1 MVFSMKKIKN
11 LLTKINSCIDK
22 SLSNNM
28 IRKVLLLVCGI
39 VFIYSSFMLIRWAYD
54 NYRTN
59 QSKNALAKIADVNA
73 KEEDLFEPSSSS
85 GEETFAPIDINKI
98 KFLTTNITELKK
110 LNPQTV
116 AWLRVLSSDN
126 LNYPV
131 VQADDNDFYLKRD
144 FNKAENEAGWIFGDF
159 RDNFDNLGRNTI
171 IYGHARGDYSMFG
184 SLAYCLESWWYKQ
197 PKNHFIWLNTEKENM
212 VFQIFSIYVTDL
224 NFYYIQTDFRDN
236 DEFASFLTEIKSKN
250 QAPPVNYDVLPT
262 DKILTLSTCRGN
274 NKRIVIHAKLVKTQR
289 LVPDVVSSSVSSLI
303 SSSVSA
309 KNSSAS
315 SSSASSSKTT
325 RSSSTSHSSS
335 SASAESSSPNNTS
348 STILESSSSNVAS
361 TASSSSGDNSSE
373 VISSE
378 PASSD
383 PTSSE
388 PVSSE

>member
-1 MVFSMKKIKN
+1 MEKIKK
-11 LLTKINSCIDK
+11 LLSKINSTIDK
-22 SLSNNM
+22 ALSNNVF
-28 IRKVLLLVCGI
+28 RKILLMVCGI

-59 QSKNALAKIADVNA
+59 QSKNALAKVADVNA

-85 GEETFAPIDINKI
+85 QETFAPIDINKI

-144 FNKAENEAGWIFGDF
+144 FNKAENEAGWIFADF

-224 NFYYIQTDFRDN
+224 DFYYIKTDFNGD
-236 DEFASFLTEIKSKN
+236 DDFAKFLTEIKGKN
-250 QAPPVNYDVLPT
+250 QATTVNYDVAPT
-262 DKILTLSTCRGN
+262 DKILTLSTCRGS

-289 LVPDVVSSSVSSLI
+289 LVPNVLSSSATSSLI
-303 SSSVSA
+303 SSASSDSSSSSSSTTSSKATSSSSSSTSHQSSAVS
-309 KNSSAS
+309 SESSSWSDVSSTVSSDSSTVDSTSAS
-315 SSSASSSKTT
+315 SSS
-325 RSSSTSHSSS
+325 
-335 SASAESSSPNNTS
+335 NDTS
-348 STILESSSSNVAS
+348 STTSS
-361 TASSSSGDNSSE
+361 TASSE
-373 VISSE
+373 
-378 PASSD
+378 
-383 PTSSE
+383 
-388 PVSSE
+388 